1 MIINID
7 KYLIKELNENGFD
20 ITEKQLVDIY
30 RTSRKRWDFIE
41 RLKKENISEEEAI
54 KKYDL
59 YALRH
64 D

>member
-7 KYLIKELNENGFD
+7 KYFIKELNNNGID
-20 ITEKQLVDIY
+20 ITQKELIEIY

-59 YALRH
+59 YALRR